1 MTSTFTPAVA
11 AGLPASSVGNE
22 STPVDSVGN
31 QPTDTETP
39 TDVQTRTETPATETD
54 TETAATET
62 TTPKAPTSKS
72 TATEETAT
80 SVVTTEPGE
89 TPQVSVSENAA
100 PRVKKSA
107 ALAIIDQI
115 NASDSPHLERAGQ
128 RVNGTL
134 SAYRGPV
141 RVSDPKLFTDDGIA
155 IRALMRLVDSE
166 YSNDTRRAAELIYE
180 ADNESA
186 RTTVADARRLF
197 DQYESELDRGTRQSA
212 ESQLAVAEQALERA
226 NRWDAE
232 ATEEA
237 TEGREY
243 YHARATAIPHLRTAH
258 RHAQMVLDAIDRN
271 ETTSVTIEQRAD
283 PVRLGNESL
292 SYPLYGNVTGG
303 DLTTDTRVS
312 ISVNGTQVKTVN
324 TTAVSTAA
332 GQNRSYNTSI
342 ELEERINRIE
352 VSTLEDSGPSAVLRL
367 DGDGL
372 PDTYETDVTGTDP
385 LDPNSDAASTAANES
400 TNETVDGAEDFDGD
414 GLSAVRERE
423 LGTDPL
429 ANDSD
434 DDGLTDAVEVFLT
447 QTDPLV
453 ADTDSDGT
461 PDEAEDPDEDG
472 LDNGDEVANGT
483 HPRVADS
490 DRDDLLDGE
499 EIEEYGTN
507 ATDPDTDDDGLD
519 DGAEIRL
526 GTDPLVADTDG
537 DGVLDGNE
545 TFETETENS
554 SLGVSLELTGEGDVA
569 NDTTI
574 APQDDPMFDTDRV
587 DNMSQSPVVELT
599 ADQEFDSANVT
610 MEYDDTGL
618 ENESQEVAI
627 FTYDPEAGIFV
638 PLNSTVDPAND
649 TVTAQ
654 TEHFS
659 TFAVYNIEN
668 WASTYDAKEPV
679 RDTDDDGVTPVD
691 VVMLMDVSGSM
702 KSQDPD
708 RLAKDAAQR
717 FTSGLLDRDRAAV
730 IEFDN
735 FGRVQQPLTSNF
747 TAVNQSIR
755 NLEYEG
761 GNGGTDFASI
771 GAANEHFAERSSP
784 DRGKITIFLTDGR
797 SIHDDG
803 AEKAAVAA
811 ENNITIYAIG
821 FGGAS
826 RSQLAPIAEQTGG
839 NVSLVDSAADLPEVF
854 SRVAENTTTI
864 NDTDGDG
871 LSDERETSGIV
882 LGGPD
887 GEVVRTDPTS
897 NDTDGDGLSD
907 GREVGEFKSV
917 SFTFNG
923 EEYEGSYFDYT
934 ANPTTPDTD
943 SDGLSD
949 GAEVAFE
956 TDPLRGN
963 PDNDQFSD
971 RYDPQPYI
979 ENRPPSLNITLDEQG
994 ALVLRSYMAF
1004 VSVSDESDIQRL
1016 EINYTGG
1023 TTNVYHPEKSEVTA
1037 VVPGP
1042 LNSPSLY
1049 IEAVDEH
1056 GNAHPVNIQ
1065 MENEST
1071 VVSAGISLAALPRK
1085 ASLSRTTVQGIS
1097 KTPLGILVTA
1107 SLGYAINEE
1116 VGDEQRRIAQS
1127 PLSPTPEVR
1136 TYENNGQEVSLNRGF
1151 VEEQDGY
1158 YRGYGWEYIQATSE
1172 LTRDD
1177 IGRIL
1182 EDGERVTSGEVTYVI
1197 GDGVVP
1203 EEEAILAIIGGT
1215 LMTAESVDRAVEHDS
1230 SNSNCESTDFVV
1242 ETENK
1247 RNSGPDNPEHTIR
1260 DEKPI
1265 NDLET
1270 LDDIIKNPD
1279 RILDF
1284 GPQRYLFRTFE
1295 NGRTAVIVLHKN
1307 FNPVFSEVVYELITQ
1322 LTDDG
1327 KLYDSLEDAVDDI
1340 KENEQE
1346 EEPSNDITC

>member
-1 MTSTFTPAVA
+1 MPTGTKLLSLLLSVLLITATFTPVVAVGSVA
-11 AGLPASSVGNE
+11 QSAGN
-22 STPVDSVGN
+22 D
-31 QPTDTETP
+31 
-39 TDVQTRTETPATETD
+39 
-54 TETAATET
+54 
-62 TTPKAPTSKS
+62 
-72 TATEETAT
+72 
-80 SVVTTEPGE
+80 VVTTDSAGNEPVDPPTDNTNQTDGVNQ
-89 TPQVSVSENAA
+89 TDDVNQTDGRENEPISNTA
-100 PRVKKSA
+100 PPKVKKRQA
-107 ALAIIDQI
+107 VQILQAIDAEQHSGNAQHID
-115 NASDSPHLERAGQ
+115 RA
-128 RVNGTL
+128 RDRANGTL
-134 SAYRGPV
+134 SEYRGPV
-141 RVSDPKLFTDDGIA
+141 RVSDPQVFTDDGIA

-166 YSNDTRRAAELIYE
+166 YSNDTRRATELIYQ

-186 RTTVADARRLF
+186 RTTVADTRRLF

-212 ESQLAVAEQALERA
+212 ESQLAVAERAIERA
-226 NRWDAE
+226 NRWD
-232 ATEEA
+232 TEA

-283 PVRLGNESL
+283 PVRPDNESL
-292 SYPLYGNVTGG
+292 SYPLYGNVTGANP
-303 DLTTDTRVS
+303 TTEPQVV

-324 TTAVSTAA
+324 TTVVQNSA
-332 GQNRSYNTSI
+332 GQNRSYNTSV
-342 ELEERINRIE
+342 ELEERVNRIE
-352 VSTLEDSGPSAVLRL
+352 VSTVGDSGSSAVLHL

-372 PDTYETDVTGTDP
+372 PGTYETSVTGTDP

-400 TNETVDGAEDFDGD
+400 NNETVDGAEDFDGD

-429 ANDSD
+429 DNDSD
-434 DDGLTDAVEVFLT
+434 EDGLTDAVEVFLT
-447 QTDPLV
+447 QTDPLA
-453 ADTDSDGT
+453 ADTDGDGT
-461 PDEAEDPDEDG
+461 PDEAEDPDNDG
-472 LDNGDEVANGT
+472 LANGDEVANGT
-483 HPRVADS
+483 RPLVPDS

-507 ATDPDTDDDGLD
+507 ATDLDTDDDGLD

-574 APQDDPMFDTDRV
+574 APQNDSMFNTSRV
-587 DNMSQSPVVELT
+587 ENMSQSPVVELT
-599 ADQEFDSANVT
+599 AEQEFDSANVT

-638 PLNSTVDPAND
+638 PLNSTVDPANG

-668 WASTYDAKEPV
+668 WAATYDAKEPV
-679 RDTDDDGVTPVD
+679 RETGDDGVTPVD

-702 KSQDPD
+702 DYYD
-708 RLAKDAAQR
+708 RNRLAKDAAQR
-717 FTSGLLDRDRAAV
+717 FTGGLLEKDRAAV

-747 TAVNQSIR
+747 TAVNQSIQ
-755 NLEYEG
+755 NLKYEG

-771 GAANEHFAERSSP
+771 AAANEHFAERGGS
-784 DRGKITIFLTDGR
+784 DRANITIFLTDGR
-797 SIHDDG
+797 SDYADG
-803 AEKAAVAA
+803 TEMAAEAA
-811 ENNITIYAIG
+811 ENNITIYPIG

-826 RSQLAPIAEQTGG
+826 KSQLAPIAKRTGG

-1056 GNAHPVNIQ
+1056 GNAHPVNVQ
-1065 MENEST
+1065 MENESA

-1085 ASLSRTTVQGIS
+1085 ASLSQTTVRGIS

-1197 GDGVVP
+1197 GDTAVSDKA
-1203 EEEAILAIIGGT
+1203 AIVSIIGGT
-1215 LMTAESVDRAVEHDS
+1215 VMTASEAQGDGGGEYVEDQCGREVYIPSEQENDHPYKDGITRDDITDALQNPLNNRIWSVSDGFYYVGQGANGVWFMVH
-1230 SNSNCESTDFVV
+1230 VV
-1242 ETENK
+1242 ANK
-1247 RNSGPDNPEHTIR
+1247 HPEHALYSATVLTELR
-1260 DEKPI
+1260 G
-1265 NDLET
+1265 NW
-1270 LDDIIKNPD
+1270 
-1279 RILDF
+1279 
-1284 GPQRYLFRTFE
+1284 
-1295 NGRTAVIVLHKN
+1295 NGGSGA
-1307 FNPVFSEVVYELITQ
+1307 
-1322 LTDDG
+1322 
-1327 KLYDSLEDAVDDI
+1327 
-1340 KENEQE
+1340 ENELQDPNGKDASE
-1346 EEPSNDITC
+1346 YNC